1 MRLRHPLAYVLMLFL
16 AGLLLSAVIVLLPA
30 LMLFLGKAM
39 GF

>member
-1 MRLRHPLAYVLMLFL
+1 MRLRHPLAYVLLLFL

-30 LMLFLGKAM
+30 LMLFLGKAV